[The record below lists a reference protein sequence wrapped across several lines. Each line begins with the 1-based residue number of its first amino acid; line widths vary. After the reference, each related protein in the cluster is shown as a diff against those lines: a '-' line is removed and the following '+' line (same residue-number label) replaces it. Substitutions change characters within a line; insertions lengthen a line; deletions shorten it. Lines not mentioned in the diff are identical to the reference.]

1 MARERLPMRKT
12 REILRLRWAQGRSVR
27 ETSLSVGVSTGV
39 VSKIAARAAAA
50 GLDWDAVE
58 KVEADDELEMR
69 LYGPVVPLSQ
79 SRPEPD
85 PSQMHIELRKPGVT
99 LELLHLE
106 YLQEHP
112 TGLKYSICSA
122 NSTWRCGR
130 SGGDGRRAGP
140 QLHRLILRPALGWWR
155 R

>member
-1 MARERLPMRKT
+1 MRKI

-85 PSQMHIELRKPGVT
+85 PSQSTCPVVDG
-99 LELLHLE
+99 
-106 YLQEHP
+106 
-112 TGLKYSICSA
+112 SA
-122 NSTWRCGR
+122 RT
-130 SGGDGRRAGP
+130 
-140 QLHRLILRPALGWWR
+140 
-155 R
+155 